1 MMKANELQETKTLVD
16 IDDTYPEEIVVEGEG
31 GFEYGLSRE
40 EERGLIGFIRNLTS
54 PTRREVIKPEKTI
67 YRQKVDAPAGDY
79 TKEYIPAEY
88 GEEEVSLDYAPA
100 VRGTRAAF
108 EYAKSL
114 FGSQETRDEAIAALK
129 QAPAV
134 VEKSMKDQMT
144 AALGMTQGAESVV
157 TREGE
162 EITFDPLAVP
172 ATMVPGGIA
181 ARAAATEG
189 STVLGIF
196 GGSKGKSFAER
207 EAAFEKAVNDGLKDE
222 ADLPDAWKGD
232 EYLSKMFLDQD
243 VFEKSGGAFRAED
256 GILKYEIPTR
266 NVKLKTIKEGGVFE
280 DIGGVKI
287 AGSPID
293 DDTVVF
299 SDLAFQKLKDK
310 KFAEYEKNP
319 ENFPSPEEAGS
330 AFSVEGLN
338 NPITLKDVIDFPEL
352 FNEYPSL
359 ARVKFRVE
367 DLPPGTGAYF
377 TPLDEFNQRV
387 IVVDR
392 QIIAKKEVLKSILHE
407 VQHAVDHVEDR
418 QFGASVQAYLP
429 RNASGEL
436 ERLAVNTRIHAQT
449 LEGMFPPEKFGNLYP
464 DINNYKALRGFSHED
479 ARTLDIIHKLNSP
492 ELIEEMRARNPNP
505 ESHAGKLIEAYDSMD
520 DMQRI
525 IFDVYDKEYDK
536 YKQLTEIYQEAQRK
550 YLSTPGEV
558 DARNVEDRFD
568 NPDQQVGGDSPVLPT
583 IFKDTDDAGRT
594 IHKDMSLTGGEDVD
608 DIAFKAASNR
618 TTKAPLRKLL
628 DKLPQKEIDKLP
640 KQPDNNRIFGYHG
653 TARERKPDEP
663 FFDIGFARKN
673 DQFLGEGFYFTLDP
687 KVAEEYANLR
697 AFRDFDVS
705 PLQKGKDPVL
715 THRETKKKTTVANL
729 QRGLDIEGNPL
740 AMGQSVSRFDLSNI
754 EKPYVVRTEKQR
766 KELKAKI
773 PQLKE
778 EGYDAVLFADFKDR
792 SKQIMVFPEH
802 INKIDTSSMAGRTKS
817 YKQTSSRQISN
828 TQYDKVFN
836 QLDELQTPEEW
847 QAAAKKLVTEERD
860 ITGQSVVRRTPALE
874 QSARD
879 LIDNKLITREQHL
892 ENIAKNKPITEWTDL
907 PRQPSSKAMTFALKP
922 SQREQGLFLLS
933 KKEADSLNVKQTSLK
948 DGDLF
953 NGRLDIPAY
962 QNYDT
967 WVVAGT
973 SPAVKT
979 ADGKGITT
987 YAKAIHYTSGKGKPV
1002 RFIASE
1008 KTSQEIGTGRKGK
1021 TGYATISG
1029 KYKATSEDDL
1039 RNLAEKYLNDPEW
1052 SQVGFDPRRLG
1063 KFYLRRATDKYGVG
1077 SVVTEA
1083 DEVIQIG
1090 PLVLAKN
1097 IKIDPDYEGYR
1108 RGGLM
1113 ARK

>member
-67 YRQKVDAPAGDY
+67 YRQKIDAPAGEY

-196 GGSKGKSFAER
+196 GGFKGKSFADR

-232 EYLSKMFLDQD
+232 EQLSKMLLDQD
-243 VFEKSGGAFRAED
+243 VFEASGGVFRGED
-256 GILKYEIPTR
+256 GILRYEIPTR
-266 NVKLKTIKEGGVFE
+266 NVKLKTSEEGGVFRNIDNE
-280 DIGGVKI
+280 NMSFDFEAFDKLQKRKVKEVR
-287 AGSPID
+287 D
-293 DDTVVF
+293 
-299 SDLAFQKLKDK
+299 
-310 KFAEYEKNP
+310 NP
-319 ENFPSPEEAGS
+319 ENFLPEGRDINERNADGS
-330 AFSVEGLN
+330 LVYNKNDILEYH
-338 NPITLKDVIDFPEL
+338 NPITLKDVLDFPEL
-352 FNEYPSL
+352 YDEYPSL
-359 ARVKFRVE
+359 ANLKFEFGNIPNMSAVGIV
-367 DLPPGTGAYF
+367 DLPEGASASYDAFSFTGPAMAIDAQA
-377 TPLDEFNQRV
+377 TSKRE
-387 IVVDR
+387 
-392 QIIAKKEVLKSILHE
+392 IIKSILHE
-407 VQHAVDHVEDR
+407 TQHAVDHKEAR
-418 QFGASVQAYLP
+418 QYGASFAGYLP
-429 RNASGEL
+429 RNASDEL
-436 ERLAVNTRIHAQT
+436 DKIAMSARIATQT
-449 LEGMFPPEKFGNLYP
+449 LEGSFPPEKFYNLYP
-464 DINNYKALRGFSHED
+464 NVSNYKALHGLSHED
-479 ARTLDIIHKLNSP
+479 ARTIDIVRKLNSP

-505 ESHAGKLIEAYDSMD
+505 ESHAGRLIEAYDSMD

-525 IFDVYDKEYDK
+525 LFKLYDEKMGDK
-536 YKQLTEIYQEAQRK
+536 YKRLTEIYEEAQRK

-568 NPDQQVGGDSPVLPT
+568 RPDEQIGGDNPMVPVG
-583 IFKDTDDAGRT
+583 FKDTDNTGR
-594 IHKDMSLTGGEDVD
+594 IIEKDMSLTGGEDVD
-608 DIAFKAASNR
+608 DIVFKAASNR

-628 DKLPQKEIDKLP
+628 DKLPQKEIDELP

-697 AFRDFDVS
+697 AFRDFDVG
-705 PLQKGKDPVL
+705 PIQKGKDPVL
-715 THRETKKKTTVANL
+715 THRETGKKTTVANL
-729 QRGLDIEGNPL
+729 QKGLDIEGNPL
-740 AMGQSVSRFDLSNI
+740 TMGQSVSRFDLSNI

-802 INKIDTSSMAGRTKS
+802 INKIDTSSRAGRTKS
-817 YKQTSSRQISN
+817 AS
-828 TQYDKVFN
+828 
-836 QLDELQTPEEW
+836 P
-847 QAAAKKLVTEERD
+847 
-860 ITGQSVVRRTPALE
+860 LE
-874 QSARD
+874 
-879 LIDNKLITREQHL
+879 I
-892 ENIAKNKPITEWTDL
+892 
-907 PRQPSSKAMTFALKP
+907 
-922 SQREQGLFLLS
+922 
-933 KKEADSLNVKQTSLK
+933 
-948 DGDLF
+948 
-953 NGRLDIPAY
+953 
-962 QNYDT
+962 
-967 WVVAGT
+967 GT
-973 SPAVKT
+973 SPAAEGGKLLANYT
-979 ADGKGITT
+979 ADTAKDLTQKAKSAKVGLNPELIGKKVDAGKQVAIRLNLNSSIPDAPKGLDKLQTVHDKRPT
-987 YAKAIHYTSGKGKPV
+987 GTALSYLPFATVENVEFFVNQTGRRDIASKIKGLAVKEAKNKFPAMSVNGQFNPTRNVLEEMGDDVVEVGFNPANTHLFVDMATGQAVKSADVATVIGNRVYAKGVTYMKKAEAPEPKAASDGTELGSEV
-1002 RFIASE
+1002 R
-1008 KTSQEIGTGRKGK
+1008 
-1021 TGYATISG
+1021 
-1029 KYKATSEDDL
+1029 YKF
-1039 RNLAEKYLNDPEW
+1039 K
-1052 SQVGFDPRRLG
+1052 
-1063 KFYLRRATDKYGVG
+1063 
-1077 SVVTEA
+1077 
-1083 DEVIQIG
+1083 
-1090 PLVLAKN
+1090 
-1097 IKIDPDYEGYR
+1097 

-1113 ARK
+1113 AKK